1 VYNPATNSWRTL
13 SPLPTPGYALAAAVI
28 NGVVYVVG
36 GYGAGGSYLTTTQA
50 YTR

>member
-1 VYNPATNSWRTL
+1 V
-13 SPLPTPGYALAAAVI
+13 V

-36 GYGAGGSYLTTTQA
+36 GYAGGGSYLTTTQA